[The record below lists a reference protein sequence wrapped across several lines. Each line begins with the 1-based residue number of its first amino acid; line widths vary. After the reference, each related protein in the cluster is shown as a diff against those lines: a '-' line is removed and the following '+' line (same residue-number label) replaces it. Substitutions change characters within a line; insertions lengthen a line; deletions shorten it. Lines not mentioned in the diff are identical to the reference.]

1 MELTP
6 EAGMQYAYCN
16 ANDGIPLA
24 FQTSLPLED
33 TPESGPGS
41 PADPRRQTCIL
52 LMHGFS
58 GSSAYFTRNFAALS
72 ENHWVVAPDMRGHGA
87 SGQSRGGY
95 HVARLA
101 ADLRAIIKFLRQ
113 NQDDVRIVPV
123 GCSIGAAVLWT
134 YVELFGDVDFS
145 GFVFADQAP
154 LQDRSPFDRWDA
166 SKAHLGCYNEATMF
180 NAQRAWTETPEVAH
194 QGLASECLGYR
205 FLPEDSDNV
214 SPEQAAKDEGF
225 FTGIS
230 RLCDG
235 VWLARLL
242 ADHTRYDHR
251 EAIEEITKPT
261 LVLAGRRTGCFPL
274 EGMKETASRV
284 IKGSGKPG
292 LARWSVF
299 DGGHWMFYEEP
310 DRFNKEVAEFVSECV
325 ATGVSEGRNILD
337 LPADLPAWRERLFH
351 IREPITMREEDFDL
365 YWNYISNVWVP
376 NGSVRPL
383 QNGDQSRW
391 YQCLLHTT
399 RSKQLAKVENGP
411 ANRQRARTSR
421 EETFCEAAIKVT
433 HSTDGTVKLMRSNDS
448 DHDHDLDRIDKIR
461 RNPALK
467 RTAAAEVAAGNKPAE
482 VFAILN
488 AFQAE
493 LAAAGGQ
500 WLTRQDIINASRR

>member
-1 MELTP
+1 MKLPSEP
-6 EAGMQYAYCN
+6 GMQYVYCDT
-16 ANDGIPLA
+16 NDGISLA
-24 FQTSLPLED
+24 FQSSLPLED
-33 TPESGPGS
+33 IPGSGSGS

-58 GSSAYFTRNFAALS
+58 GSSAYFTRNFADLS

-87 SGQSRGGY
+87 SGRSKGGY

-101 ADLRAIIKFLRQ
+101 ADLRTIIKFLREHQ
-113 NQDDVRIVPV
+113 SNVKIVPV

-134 YVELFGDVDFS
+134 YVELFGDVDFA

-154 LQDRSPFDRWDA
+154 LQDRSPFDKWDA
-166 SKAHLGCYNEATMF
+166 SKSHLGCYNEATMF
-180 NAQRAWTETPEVAH
+180 TAQRAWTETPHEAH
-194 QGLASECLGYR
+194 KGLVGECLGYR
-205 FLPEDSDNV
+205 YAPESNDNV
-214 SPEQAAKDEGF
+214 SPEQAAKDEEF
-225 FTGIS
+225 FTSIS
-230 RLCDG
+230 QLCDG

-251 EAIEEITKPT
+251 EAIEGITKPT

-274 EGMKETASRV
+274 EGMKETAMRV
-284 IKGSGKPG
+284 KKGSGRPG

-310 DRFNKEVAEFVSECV
+310 ERFNKELTDFVADCI
-325 ATGVSEGRNILD
+325 ATGQEHNILD
-337 LPADLPAWRERLFH
+337 LPPDLPAWRERLFH
-351 IREPITMREEDFDL
+351 LREPITMAEDDFDL
-365 YWNYISNVWVP
+365 YWGYISNAWVP

-399 RSKQLAKVENGP
+399 RSKQLAKGENGP

-467 RTAAAEVAAGNKPAE
+467 RAAAAEVTAGNKPAE
-482 VFAILN
+482 VFANLN
-488 AFQAE
+488 AFREQ
-493 LAAAGGQ
+493 LVAAGGQ

>member
-1 MELTP
+1 MKLPP
-6 EAGMQYAYCN
+6 EPGMQYAYC
-16 ANDGIPLA
+16 ATNDGISLA
-24 FQTSLPLED
+24 LQTSLPLED
-33 TPESGPGS
+33 IPGSGPESHV
-41 PADPRRQTCIL
+41 DPRRQTCIL

-58 GSSAYFTRNFAALS
+58 GSSAYFTRNVIALS
-72 ENHWVVAPDMRGHGA
+72 EHHWVVAPDMRGHGA
-87 SGQSRGGY
+87 SGRSKGGY

-101 ADLRAIIKFLRQ
+101 ADLQTIVKFLRQ
-113 NQDDVRIVPV
+113 SQDDVKIVPV

-134 YVELFGDVDFS
+134 YVELFGDADFA

-166 SKAHLGCYNEATMF
+166 SKSHLGCYDEATML
-180 NAQRAWTETPEVAH
+180 NAQRAWTETPYAAH
-194 QGLASECLGYR
+194 QGLVSECLGYR
-205 FLPEDSDNV
+205 FAPEDGDNI
-214 SPEQAAKDEGF
+214 SLEQAANDEEF

-251 EAIEEITKPT
+251 EAIEGITKPT

-274 EGMKETASRV
+274 EGMKETATRV
-284 IKGSGKPG
+284 KNGSGRPG

-310 DRFNKEVAEFVSECV
+310 ERFNRELAEFVSDCV
-325 ATGVSEGRNILD
+325 ATGDGRNILD
-337 LPADLPAWRERLFH
+337 LPPNLIEWRERLFH
-351 IREPITMREEDFDL
+351 IREPITMQEEDFDL
-365 YWNYISNVWVP
+365 YWAYISNVWVP

-433 HSTDGTVKLMRSNDS
+433 HSADGIVRLMRSNES
-448 DHDHDLDRIDKIR
+448 DHDHDLERIDKIR

-467 RTAAAEVAAGNKPAE
+467 RAAAAEVVAGSKPAE
-482 VFAILN
+482 VYANLN
-488 AFQAE
+488 AFPDQ
-493 LAAAGGQ
+493 LVAAGGQ